1 MSNSQFVYLVAVALA
16 CKLYTLDLPGIDDKS
31 QRRLMEFG
39 DMVLKST
46 ILDMFKEVANQ
57 QSKTVDNLDDNLVL
71 LNSGLDSLCF
81 AIIVARLEEKLGFD
95 PFSAN
100 DNVEYPVTFA
110 DLVRCYERPAAQ

>member
-1 MSNSQFVYLVAVALA
+1 MM
-16 CKLYTLDLPGIDDKS
+16 TI
-31 QRRLMEFG
+31 
-39 DMVLKST
+39 KST
-46 ILDMFKEVANQ
+46 ILDMFREVANQ
-57 QSKTVDNLDDNLVL
+57 QDKSVVAIDDNLVL

-100 DNVEYPVTFA
+100 DNVEYPVTFG

>member
-1 MSNSQFVYLVAVALA
+1 MM
-16 CKLYTLDLPGIDDKS
+16 TI
-31 QRRLMEFG
+31 
-39 DMVLKST
+39 KST
-46 ILDMFKEVANQ
+46 ILDMFQEVANQ
-57 QSKTVDNLDDNLVL
+57 QDKSVAPIDDNLVL

-100 DNVEYPVTFA
+100 DNFEYPVTFG